1 MSFSIDSVIL
11 HNEGVETWEG
21 RERKREKH
29 HTGIQLSIW
38 VLTEKKVEI
47 RRTVVSCWVFFCG
60 KFSPSHDPWVIF
72 LRKQRI
78 LGSSLSSK
86 DPYIFFLLV
95 IVQTIGWTDA
105 KAYCRVIEILS
116 SLNIFLEDMVRI
128 SVLDSRSATRST
140 SATSNSLTVYH

>member
-11 HNEGVETWEG
+11 HNEGVETQEG

-29 HTGIQLSIW
+29 HTGIKLSIW
-38 VLTEKKVEI
+38 VLLGKKVGI
-47 RRTVVSCWVFFCG
+47 RRAVISCWVFFCG
-60 KFSPSHDPWVIF
+60 KFSPSHYPWVIF

-95 IVQTIGWTDA
+95 IVQTRGQTDT
-105 KAYCRVIEILS
+105 KAYCTVIEILS
-116 SLNIFLEDMVRI
+116 SVNIFLEDMVRI
-128 SVLDSRSATRST
+128 SVLDSRSATR
-140 SATSNSLTVYH
+140 L

>member
-11 HNEGVETWEG
+11 HNEGVETQEG

-29 HTGIQLSIW
+29 HTGIKLSIW
-38 VLTEKKVEI
+38 VLLGKKVGI
-47 RRTVVSCWVFFCG
+47 RRAVISCWVFFCA
-60 KFSPSHDPWVIF
+60 KFSPSHYPWVIF

-95 IVQTIGWTDA
+95 IVQTRGQTDT
-105 KAYCRVIEILS
+105 KAYCTVIEILS
-116 SLNIFLEDMVRI
+116 SVNIFLEDMVRI
-128 SVLDSRSATRST
+128 SVLDSRSATR
-140 SATSNSLTVYH
+140 L

>member
-11 HNEGVETWEG
+11 HNEGVETQEG

-29 HTGIQLSIW
+29 HTGIKLSIW
-38 VLTEKKVEI
+38 VLLGKKVGI
-47 RRTVVSCWVFFCG
+47 RRAVISCWVFFCG
-60 KFSPSHDPWVIF
+60 KFSPSHYPWVIL

-95 IVQTIGWTDA
+95 IVQTRGQTDT
-105 KAYCRVIEILS
+105 KAYCTVIEILS
-116 SLNIFLEDMVRI
+116 SVNIFLEDMVRI
-128 SVLDSRSATRST
+128 SVLDSRSATR
-140 SATSNSLTVYH
+140 L